1 MMNLKAVDLFC
12 GIGGLTK
19 GITNAGIEVIAG
31 IDIESSCKFAYEQNN
46 EAYFINKDIK
56 EISGNE
62 IKKLYPKD
70 TDVKIL
76 MGCAPCQPFSSYSY
90 RYKDNEKTIQKMDLL
105 DYFGQLVV
113 EVKPDIV
120 SMENVPQLRKE
131 KVFANFIKTLEAEG
145 YYVFW
150 KIVYAPEYGVPQNRK
165 RLVLLASKF
174 GEIELIEALHNENSY
189 PTVRDFIGNLP
200 KLESG
205 ETNTLDKMHRS
216 VKLNEKNLRR
226 IKQSKPG
233 GTWKDW
239 DDDLLLACHK
249 KESGKSYSSVYGRME
264 WDKPS
269 PTITTKFFG
278 YGNGRFGHPEQD
290 RAISYREGAL
300 LQTFPSTYKFIE
312 KDLDKISYSQLGIQI
327 GNAVPVKLGEAI
339 GKSIKRH
346 LRGGIK

>member
-1 MMNLKAVDLFC
+1 MNLKAVDLFC